1 VPWIGP
7 GGEPGDHVELL
18 EEAAN
23 HPVGVGLGAEPVEL
37 GHHSRERDLD
47 VVDGSL
53 RVVLTIELET
63 ALTLDELFAIEVC
76 KAMKDRLGRRTGIGE
91 ETR

>member
-1 VPWIGP
+1 MPWIGP

-23 HPVGVGLGAEPVEL
+23 HPVGVGLGAEPFEL
-37 GHHSRERDLD
+37 GHHPRERDLD

-76 KAMKDRLGRRTGIGE
+76 EAMKDRLWCRTGIGE